1 MSSENITRQGKLL
14 EENRELRE
22 ENGRLRALLNTFQNE
37 ETESGCD
44 LATRQEMG
52 DGGDA
57 GPQVGIMATQYP
69 SSWSQAGNMEGM
81 ASQMNPD
88 QNAFDMG
95 MLENSETICSWW
107 PVSQELAREMGH
119 TKNTT

>member
-22 ENGRLRALLNTFQNE
+22 ENERLRALLNTFQSE

-52 DGGDA
+52 DGGDG

-81 ASQMNPD
+81 ASQMNSD